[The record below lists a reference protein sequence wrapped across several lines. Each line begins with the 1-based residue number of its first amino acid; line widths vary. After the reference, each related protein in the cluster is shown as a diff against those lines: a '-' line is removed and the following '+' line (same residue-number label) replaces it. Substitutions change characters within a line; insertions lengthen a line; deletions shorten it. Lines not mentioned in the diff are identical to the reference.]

1 MQNQSNII
9 SLFNP
14 LNICEQK
21 SKSQKPLNK
30 PNLINKE
37 RQISSPINNI
47 KDNEI
52 ESDKTEITVLPPS
65 DNSCKVFETKKN
77 RIKELKI
84 EMFLG
89 KKRKYSFQ
97 EEINNQMKEEKNNN
111 DIKGVS
117 TFKGEKINIKN
128 NNTNI
133 ISFVAYKGNN
143 FNKSFSLHFKKK
155 KKNKFEFK
163 KNNKNIS
170 KKNTKIKTIYDYYKS
185 TPINPSIKDS
195 KVFYNREKLLKKLE
209 EQDLLIESQN
219 KELSI
224 LNLTKKENEELINI
238 LRKEQEISEQEIKQ
252 CRLDISTMLKEIS
265 KLKRDNKIKWLSE
278 QEYNL
283 GKIIILYKTDL
294 NQKIPLEY
302 WKEGK
307 EFRDIKEKIRHNNHL
322 INELK
327 QNNNTNNNLFASFKL
342 DSLLKEKSELNK
354 DLKKLENQK
363 HLYLYEQNLFNQ
375 EKICTFSPL
384 KKEGLPF
391 LNERYQIIELIGKGG
406 YSEVYKAYDV
416 QKHQLVAC
424 KLIQLKENW
433 PEEIKESY
441 IKHTLREN
449 SLLKILN
456 HNKIVNLFDTIEI
469 NDNSFCNILEYCP
482 GPDLALFIK
491 KNGLIQEKIAV
502 IIIVQILE
510 ALLYL
515 NKLPNKI
522 IHYDLKPEN
531 IIFTEKM
538 KIKITDFGLS
548 KIIDENS
555 EYIQLTSQGVG
566 TYWYLPPECFE
577 EKKNIKINSKV
588 DIWSLGVILYEMIFN
603 KKPFGHQCSS
613 QKNLL
618 KEKIIQNAYNVE
630 FPEKPEISKE
640 CKDFIQNCLKYKQQ
654 ERYDIFQAFNSKFI
668 KNCIDNCNYNYN

>member
-1 MQNQSNII
+1 MQNQSNIV

-14 LNICEQK
+14 INLCEQK
-21 SKSQKPLNK
+21 IKNQNPSNR
-30 PNLINKE
+30 PNYSNKE
-37 RQISSPINNI
+37 RSISSPINRL

-52 ESDKTEITVLPPS
+52 ESDKTEMTVLPPS
-65 DNSCKVFETKKN
+65 DNSCKVSTVKKDK
-77 RIKELKI
+77 IKELKI

-89 KKRKYSFQ
+89 KKRKYSYQ
-97 EEINNQMKEEKNNN
+97 EEINNQIKEEKNNN
-111 DIKGVS
+111 NDIKDVAI
-117 TFKGEKINIKN
+117 FKEEKINSKNN

-133 ISFVAYKGNN
+133 LSFMSYKENN
-143 FNKSFSLHFKKK
+143 FKKSYSLHFKKI

-163 KNNKNIS
+163 KNNKNIHI
-170 KKNTKIKTIYDYYKS
+170 KNDKIKTLFDYYKS
-185 TPINPSIKDS
+185 TPTNKSIKDG
-195 KVFYNREKLLKKLE
+195 KIFYTREKLLKKLE
-209 EQDLLIESQN
+209 EQDLIIESKN

-224 LNLTKKENEELINI
+224 LKFTQKENEELINI
-238 LRKEQEISEQEIKQ
+238 LKKEQELSEQEINR
-252 CRLDISTMLKEIS
+252 CRLDISNMTKEIS
-265 KLKRDNKIKWLSE
+265 QLKRDNKIKWLNE

-294 NQKIPLEY
+294 NKKIPLEY

-307 EFRDIKEKIRHNNHL
+307 DFRDIKEKIRQNKHL
-322 INELK
+322 IKELQ
-327 QNNNTNNNLFASFKL
+327 QNNNIDNNLFASYKL
-342 DSLLKEKSELNK
+342 DTLLKEQTELNK
-354 DLKKLENQK
+354 DLKNLENKKQI
-363 HLYLYEQNLFNQ
+363 YLYEQNLFNQ

-391 LNERYQIIELIGKGG
+391 LKERYQIIELIGKGG

-424 KLIQLKENW
+424 KLIQLKDNW

-456 HNKIVNLFDTIEI
+456 HNKIVNLYDTIEI
-469 NDNSFCNILEYCP
+469 NESSFCNILEYCP

-491 KNGLIQEKIAV
+491 KNGLIQEKIALV
-502 IIIVQILE
+502 IIVQILE

-531 IIFTEKM
+531 IIFTEDM

-555 EYIQLTSQGVG
+555 DYIQLTSQGVG

-577 EKKNIKINSKV
+577 EKKDIKINSKV

-603 KKPFGHQCSS
+603 KKPFGHQYSS

-618 KEKIIQNAYNVE
+618 KEKVIQNAYHVD
-630 FPEKPEISKE
+630 FPDKPEISKE
-640 CKDFIQNCLKYKQQ
+640 CKEFIENCLKYKQK
-654 ERYDIFQAFNSKFI
+654 ERYDVFQAVNSKFI
-668 KNCIDNCNYNYN
+668 KNCIHNYN